1 MQRKDEAQDGGNG
14 AAEEQSY
21 LTGEDLEP
29 GKLFVQLQCK
39 SPTPRPTICDTISEI
54 EMCCLVETR
63 KGSDFPSGLVLD
75 AVAAVPSEAQVIC
88 LLTY

>member
-1 MQRKDEAQDGGNG
+1 MQRKDESQDGGNG
-14 AAEEQSY
+14 AGEEQSY

-29 GKLFVQLQCK
+29 EKLFVQLQCK
-39 SPTPRPTICDTISEI
+39 SPTPRPTICDTISET

>member
-1 MQRKDEAQDGGNG
+1 MRRKDEAQDGGNG

-21 LTGEDLEP
+21 LIGEDVEP
-29 GKLFVQLQCK
+29 EKLFVRLQCK
-39 SPTPRPTICDTISEI
+39 SPTPRPATCDTISET

-75 AVAAVPSEAQVIC
+75 GVAAVPSEAQVIC

>member
-1 MQRKDEAQDGGNG
+1 MFFFFFPK
-14 AAEEQSY
+14 QS
-21 LTGEDLEP
+21 
-29 GKLFVQLQCK
+29 
-39 SPTPRPTICDTISEI
+39 
-54 EMCCLVETR
+54 VETR